1 MESFIW
7 TNHTQTSLKEK
18 FIWVL
23 TTAVFILFF
32 YFWKSNLTSHKALI
46 PWRHTWAKFSI
57 MLASNLI
64 QQLHWSFRKEN
75 MTNTWFSRQK
85 KIEFARKK
93 RTLSQSNTLKGL
105 LLLFYQ
111 VTYLHCLG
119 ALRPKNSLDGDVT
132 TFCEKYCSLRCSH
145 MKEGSSDKIIA
156 TSAPKGGGVSWRH
169 IKVSS
174 AAGSHIIFHFIVCV
188 MIFREVPLR
197 KDSLSQD
204 WIPVRSSMPCLFCKT
219 VHCTVIPIE
228 VRLMQTVDSSG
239 W

>member
-1 MESFIW
+1 
-7 TNHTQTSLKEK
+7 
-18 FIWVL
+18 
-23 TTAVFILFF
+23 
-32 YFWKSNLTSHKALI
+32 
-46 PWRHTWAKFSI
+46 
-57 MLASNLI
+57 MLDLAD
-64 QQLHWSFRKEN
+64 
-75 MTNTWFSRQK
+75 K
-85 KIEFARKK
+85 KKEFARKK
-93 RTLSQSNTLKGL
+93 CTLSQSNTLKSL
-105 LLLFYQ
+105 LLLFYR
-111 VTYLHCLG
+111 VTCLHCLG
-119 ALRPKNSLDGDVT
+119 ALRAKTSLDGNVT

-204 WIPVRSSMPCLFCKT
+204 WIPVRSSMPYLFCKT